1 MTFYCY
7 VMAAIFSVCCHGQY
21 DLSQRPQEYKDW
33 EKYASELLTGTRS
46 LIVLLSKETRIDR
59 PICWSTK
66 KATNLTVGFHHYLT
80 YFKKDSTGHRK
91 NGTWFERNT
100 MWYVGPIN
108 KEPTIGLE
116 ASVASGVLDKDVSGD
131 YDLFYAN
138 TSCFIMATRP
148 ATKDNKLE
156 GNSSLQM
163 LQNNSRCL
171 LWAPEGSTM
180 NMIKDCQ
187 RAFWSNC
194 TCFGNH
200 TFRYNETK
208 CENNVTVGKVAPQ

>member
-1 MTFYCY
+1 MRFHCY
-7 VMAAIFSVCCHGQY
+7 VMAAIFSVCCHGQF
-21 DLSQRPQEYKDW
+21 DFSQRPQEHQDW
-33 EKYASELLTGTRS
+33 EKYASELLNGTTS

-66 KATNLTVGFHHYLT
+66 KATNLRVGFHHYLT

-91 NGTWFERNT
+91 YGTWLERNT

-108 KEPTIGLE
+108 KEPTILLE
-116 ASVASGVLDKDVSGD
+116 ASVHSGGLDKIVSGD

-148 ATKDNKLE
+148 ASKDKLD

-171 LWAPEGSTM
+171 LWAPEGTTIS
-180 NMIKDCQ
+180 MIKDCHS
-187 RAFWSNC
+187 AFLSNC
-194 TCFGNH
+194 SSFGCYR
-200 TFRYNETK
+200 FRYNETTCK
-208 CENNVTVGKVAPQ
+208 NRNVTVRK